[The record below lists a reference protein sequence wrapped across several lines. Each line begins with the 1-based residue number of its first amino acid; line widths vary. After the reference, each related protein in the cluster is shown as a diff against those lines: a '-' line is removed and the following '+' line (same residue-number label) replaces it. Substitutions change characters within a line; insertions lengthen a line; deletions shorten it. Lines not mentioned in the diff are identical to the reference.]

1 MLPDLLPDFTEFVPY
16 LSFARRLFAAC
27 MALSS
32 LAAASPCIVSV
43 TCEYRS
49 RVIPTEAWPN
59 RTYLITQWLPNG
71 ISLLPPVDPLRQFRV
86 VNLPSIPYLFQHK
99 IEPSDLT
106 LGFVHPFHS

>member
-1 MLPDLLPDFTEFVPY
+1 MSGSIAKNKLEMLPDLLPDFTEFVPY

-71 ISLLPPVDPLRQFRV
+71 ISLLPQALVRDGQIFRILSGILR
-86 VNLPSIPYLFQHK
+86 P
-99 IEPSDLT
+99 EPQVS
-106 LGFVHPFHS
+106 S